1 MRNRWFSKRAMFLHL
16 AVLLWT
22 PSCLLAGWWQ
32 VTRALDGNG
41 LSYLYSVEWP
51 IFALVGI
58 AIWWVQIHTDPDTVG
73 ARAQRKLQAQHAQE
87 VSAADA
93 PARQLEDEE
102 LAAYNDRLQL
112 LALEGNTK
120 TWRHSRM
127 AP

>member
-1 MRNRWFSKRAMFLHL
+1 MFLHL

-93 PARQLEDEE
+93 PTRQLEDEDEE